1 MIENYLSFDITR
13 FVADCFEHKKALPSL
28 RLQLADLDGIK
39 AIDPTRDKVQSSP
52 SNDGMVNLAMLRL
65 KLSAQI
71 EDYERDIEKL
81 DKAMQVLTNE
91 EREAIDICFNFNG
104 ESIQEKLKQDF
115 LLAIYLQAV
124 CHQKKLCGEL
134 LLKK

>member
-1 MIENYLSFDITR
+1 MIENYLSFDVTR

-52 SNDGMVNLAMLRL
+52 DNDGMVNLAMLRL
-65 KLSAQI
+65 KLTAQI

-81 DKAMQVLTNE
+81 DKALQVLTNE
-91 EREAIDICFNFNG
+91 EREAIDICFNG
-104 ESIQEKLKQDF
+104 ESIQDQCLDLNIEERTIYNRRKKALSKLNSA
-115 LLAIYLQAV
+115 LI
-124 CHQKKLCGEL
+124 G
-134 LLKK
+134 

>member
-1 MIENYLSFDITR
+1 MSGSFDITR

-28 RLQLADLDGIK
+28 RLQLAALDGIK

-65 KLSAQI
+65 KLTAQI

-81 DKAMQVLTNE
+81 EKALQVLTNE
-91 EREAIDICFNFNG
+91 EREAIDICFNG
-104 ESIQEKLKQDF
+104 ESIQDQCLDLNIEERTIYNRRKKALSKLNSA
-115 LLAIYLQAV
+115 LI
-124 CHQKKLCGEL
+124 G
-134 LLKK
+134 

>member
-1 MIENYLSFDITR
+1 MIENYLSFDVTR

-28 RLQLADLDGIK
+28 RLQLADLDGVK

-65 KLSAQI
+65 KLTAQI

-91 EREAIDICFNFNG
+91 EREAIDICFNG
-104 ESIQEKLKQDF
+104 ESIQDQCLDLNIEERTIYNRRKKALSKLNSA
-115 LLAIYLQAV
+115 LI
-124 CHQKKLCGEL
+124 G
-134 LLKK
+134 

>member
-1 MIENYLSFDITR
+1 MIENYLSFDVTR

-65 KLSAQI
+65 KLTAQI

-81 DKAMQVLTNE
+81 EKALQVLTNE
-91 EREAIDICFNFNG
+91 ERESIDICFNG
-104 ESIQEKLKQDF
+104 ESIQDQCLDLNIEERTIYNRRKKALSKLNSA
-115 LLAIYLQAV
+115 LI
-124 CHQKKLCGEL
+124 G
-134 LLKK
+134 

>member
-1 MIENYLSFDITR
+1 MIENYLSFDVTR

-81 DKAMQVLTNE
+81 EKALQVLTNE
-91 EREAIDICFNFNG
+91 EREAIDICFNG
-104 ESIQEKLKQDF
+104 ESIQDQCLDLNIEERTIYNRRKKALSKLNSA
-115 LLAIYLQAV
+115 LI
-124 CHQKKLCGEL
+124 G
-134 LLKK
+134 

>member
-1 MIENYLSFDITR
+1 MIENYLSFDVTR

-65 KLSAQI
+65 KLTAQI
-71 EDYERDIEKL
+71 EDYERDLEKL
-81 DKAMQVLTNE
+81 EKALQVLTNE
-91 EREAIDICFNFNG
+91 EREAIDICFNG
-104 ESIQEKLKQDF
+104 ESIQDQCLDLNIEERTIYNRRKKALFKLNSA
-115 LLAIYLQAV
+115 LI
-124 CHQKKLCGEL
+124 G
-134 LLKK
+134 

>member
-1 MIENYLSFDITR
+1 MIENYLSFDVTR

-65 KLSAQI
+65 KLTAQI
-71 EDYERDIEKL
+71 EDYERDLEKL
-81 DKAMQVLTNE
+81 EKALQVLTNE
-91 EREAIDICFNFNG
+91 EREAIDICFNG
-104 ESIQEKLKQDF
+104 ESILDQCLDLNIEERTIYNRRKKALSKLNSA
-115 LLAIYLQAV
+115 LI
-124 CHQKKLCGEL
+124 G
-134 LLKK
+134 

>member
-1 MIENYLSFDITR
+1 MIENYLSFDVTR

-65 KLSAQI
+65 KLTAQI

-91 EREAIDICFNFNG
+91 EREAIEICFNG
-104 ESIQEKLKQDF
+104 ESIQDQCLDLNIEERTIYNRRKKALSKLNSA
-115 LLAIYLQAV
+115 LI
-124 CHQKKLCGEL
+124 G
-134 LLKK
+134 

>member
-1 MIENYLSFDITR
+1 MIENYLSFDVTR

-65 KLSAQI
+65 KLTAQI
-71 EDYERDIEKL
+71 EDYERDLEKL
-81 DKAMQVLTNE
+81 EKALQVLTSE
-91 EREAIDICFNFNG
+91 EREAIVICFNG
-104 ESIQEKLKQDF
+104 ESIQDQCLDLNIEERTIYNRRKKALSKLNSA
-115 LLAIYLQAV
+115 LI
-124 CHQKKLCGEL
+124 G
-134 LLKK
+134 

>member
-52 SNDGMVNLAMLRL
+52 SNDGIVNLAMLRL
-65 KLSAQI
+65 KLTAQI

-81 DKAMQVLTNE
+81 EKALQVLTNE
-91 EREAIDICFNFNG
+91 EREAIDICFNG
-104 ESIQEKLKQDF
+104 ESILDQCLDLNIEERTIYNRRKKALSKLNSA
-115 LLAIYLQAV
+115 LI
-124 CHQKKLCGEL
+124 G
-134 LLKK
+134 

>member
-1 MIENYLSFDITR
+1 MIENYLSFDVTR

-52 SNDGMVNLAMLRL
+52 SHDGMVNLAMPLL
-65 KLSAQI
+65 KLTAQI

-91 EREAIDICFNFNG
+91 EREAIDICFNG
-104 ESIQEKLKQDF
+104 ESILDQCLDLNIEERTIYNRRKKALSKLNSA
-115 LLAIYLQAV
+115 LI
-124 CHQKKLCGEL
+124 G
-134 LLKK
+134 

>member
-1 MIENYLSFDITR
+1 MIENYLSFDVTR

-71 EDYERDIEKL
+71 EDYERDLEKL
-81 DKAMQVLTNE
+81 EKALQVLTNE
-91 EREAIDICFNFNG
+91 EREAIDICFNG
-104 ESIQEKLKQDF
+104 ESIQNQCLDLNIEERTIYNRRKKALSKLNSA
-115 LLAIYLQAV
+115 LI
-124 CHQKKLCGEL
+124 G
-134 LLKK
+134 

>member
-65 KLSAQI
+65 KLTAQI
-71 EDYERDIEKL
+71 EDYELDLEKL
-81 DKAMQVLTNE
+81 EKAMQVLTNE
-91 EREAIDICFNFNG
+91 EREAIDICFNG
-104 ESIQEKLKQDF
+104 ESIQDQCLDLNIEERTIYNRRKKALSKLNSA
-115 LLAIYLQAV
+115 LI
-124 CHQKKLCGEL
+124 G
-134 LLKK
+134 

>member
-52 SNDGMVNLAMLRL
+52 DNDGMVNLAMLRL

-81 DKAMQVLTNE
+81 EKALQVLTNE
-91 EREAIDICFNFNG
+91 EREAIDICFNG
-104 ESIQEKLKQDF
+104 ESILDQCLDLNIEERTIYNRRKKALSKLNSA
-115 LLAIYLQAV
+115 LI
-124 CHQKKLCGEL
+124 G
-134 LLKK
+134 

>member
-1 MIENYLSFDITR
+1 MIENYLSFDVTR

-65 KLSAQI
+65 KLTAQI
-71 EDYERDIEKL
+71 EDYERDLEKL
-81 DKAMQVLTNE
+81 EKALQVLTNE
-91 EREAIDICFNFNG
+91 EREAIDICFNG
-104 ESIQEKLKQDF
+104 ESIQDQCLDLNIEERTIYNRRKKALSKLNSA
-115 LLAIYLQAV
+115 LI
-124 CHQKKLCGEL
+124 G
-134 LLKK
+134 

>member
-52 SNDGMVNLAMLRL
+52 SNDGMVNLTMLRL
-65 KLSAQI
+65 KLTAQI
-71 EDYERDIEKL
+71 EDYERDLEKL
-81 DKAMQVLTNE
+81 EKALQVLTNE
-91 EREAIDICFNFNG
+91 EREAIDICFNG
-104 ESIQEKLKQDF
+104 ESIQDQCLDLNIEERTIYNRRKKALSKLNSA
-115 LLAIYLQAV
+115 LI
-124 CHQKKLCGEL
+124 G
-134 LLKK
+134 

>member
-1 MIENYLSFDITR
+1 MIENYLSFDVTR

-65 KLSAQI
+65 KLTAQI

-81 DKAMQVLTNE
+81 EKAMQVLTNE
-91 EREAIDICFNFNG
+91 EREAIDICFNG
-104 ESIQEKLKQDF
+104 ESILDQCLDLNIEERTIYNRRKKALSKLNSA
-115 LLAIYLQAV
+115 LI
-124 CHQKKLCGEL
+124 G
-134 LLKK
+134 

>member
-1 MIENYLSFDITR
+1 MIENYLSFDVTR

-65 KLSAQI
+65 KLTAQI

-81 DKAMQVLTNE
+81 EKALQVLTNE
-91 EREAIDICFNFNG
+91 EREAIDICFNG
-104 ESIQEKLKQDF
+104 ESILDQCLDLNIEERTIYNRRKKALSKLNSA
-115 LLAIYLQAV
+115 LI
-124 CHQKKLCGEL
+124 G
-134 LLKK
+134 

>member
-1 MIENYLSFDITR
+1 MIENYLSFDVTK

-65 KLSAQI
+65 KLTAQI

-81 DKAMQVLTNE
+81 EKALQVLTNE
-91 EREAIDICFNFNG
+91 EREAIDICFNG
-104 ESIQEKLKQDF
+104 ESIQDQCLDLNIEERTIYNRRKKALSKLNSA
-115 LLAIYLQAV
+115 LI
-124 CHQKKLCGEL
+124 G
-134 LLKK
+134 

>member
-71 EDYERDIEKL
+71 EDYERDLEKL
-81 DKAMQVLTNE
+81 EKALQVLTNE
-91 EREAIDICFNFNG
+91 EREAIDICFNG
-104 ESIQEKLKQDF
+104 ESIQDQCLDLNIEERTIYNRRKKALSKLNSA
-115 LLAIYLQAV
+115 LI
-124 CHQKKLCGEL
+124 G
-134 LLKK
+134 

>member
-65 KLSAQI
+65 KLTAQI
-71 EDYERDIEKL
+71 EDYERDLEKL
-81 DKAMQVLTNE
+81 EKALQVLTNE
-91 EREAIDICFNFNG
+91 EREAIDICFNG
-104 ESIQEKLKQDF
+104 ESILDQCLDLNIEERTIYNRRKKALSKLNSA
-115 LLAIYLQAV
+115 LI
-124 CHQKKLCGEL
+124 G
-134 LLKK
+134 

>member
-1 MIENYLSFDITR
+1 MIENYLSFDVTR

-52 SNDGMVNLAMLRL
+52 SNDGMVNLTMLRL

-71 EDYERDIEKL
+71 EDYERDLEKL
-81 DKAMQVLTNE
+81 EKALQVLTNE
-91 EREAIDICFNFNG
+91 EREAIDICFNG
-104 ESIQEKLKQDF
+104 ESIQDQCLDLNIEERTIYNRRKKALSKLNSA
-115 LLAIYLQAV
+115 LI
-124 CHQKKLCGEL
+124 G
-134 LLKK
+134 

>member
-52 SNDGMVNLAMLRL
+52 DNDGMVNLTMLRL
-65 KLSAQI
+65 KLTAQI

-91 EREAIDICFNFNG
+91 EREAIDICFNG
-104 ESIQEKLKQDF
+104 ESIQDQCLDLNIEERTIYNRRKKALSKLNSA
-115 LLAIYLQAV
+115 LI
-124 CHQKKLCGEL
+124 G
-134 LLKK
+134 

>member
-52 SNDGMVNLAMLRL
+52 DNDGMVNLTMLRL
-65 KLSAQI
+65 KLTAQI

-81 DKAMQVLTNE
+81 EKALQVLTNE
-91 EREAIDICFNFNG
+91 EREAIDICFNG
-104 ESIQEKLKQDF
+104 ESIQDQCLDLNIEERTIYNRRKKALSKLNSA
-115 LLAIYLQAV
+115 LI
-124 CHQKKLCGEL
+124 G
-134 LLKK
+134 

>member
-65 KLSAQI
+65 KLTAQI

-91 EREAIDICFNFNG
+91 EREAIDICFNG
-104 ESIQEKLKQDF
+104 ESIQDQCLDLNIEERTIYNRRKKALSKLNSA
-115 LLAIYLQAV
+115 LI
-124 CHQKKLCGEL
+124 G
-134 LLKK
+134 

>member
-52 SNDGMVNLAMLRL
+52 SNDGMVNLTMLRL
-65 KLSAQI
+65 KLTAQI

-91 EREAIDICFNFNG
+91 EREAIDICFNG
-104 ESIQEKLKQDF
+104 ESIQDQCLDLNIEERTIYNRRKKALSKLNSA
-115 LLAIYLQAV
+115 LI
-124 CHQKKLCGEL
+124 G
-134 LLKK
+134 

>member
-1 MIENYLSFDITR
+1 MIENYLSFDVTR

-71 EDYERDIEKL
+71 EDYERDLEKL
-81 DKAMQVLTNE
+81 EKALQVLTNE
-91 EREAIDICFNFNG
+91 EREAVDICFNG
-104 ESIQEKLKQDF
+104 ESIQDQCLDLNIEERTIYNRRKKALSKLNSA
-115 LLAIYLQAV
+115 LI
-124 CHQKKLCGEL
+124 G
-134 LLKK
+134 

>member
-65 KLSAQI
+65 KLTAQI
-71 EDYERDIEKL
+71 EDYERDLEKL
-81 DKAMQVLTNE
+81 EKALQVLTNE
-91 EREAIDICFNFNG
+91 EREAIDICFNG
-104 ESIQEKLKQDF
+104 ESIQDQCLDLNIEERTIYNRRKKALSKLNSA
-115 LLAIYLQAV
+115 LI
-124 CHQKKLCGEL
+124 G
-134 LLKK
+134 

>member
-65 KLSAQI
+65 KLTAQI

-81 DKAMQVLTNE
+81 EKALQVLTNE
-91 EREAIDICFNFNG
+91 EREAIDICFNG
-104 ESIQEKLKQDF
+104 ESIQDQCLDLNIEERTIYNRRKKALSKLNSA
-115 LLAIYLQAV
+115 LI
-124 CHQKKLCGEL
+124 G
-134 LLKK
+134 

>member
-1 MIENYLSFDITR
+1 MIENYLSFDVTR

-52 SNDGMVNLAMLRL
+52 DNDGMVNLTMLRL

-81 DKAMQVLTNE
+81 EKALQVLTNE
-91 EREAIDICFNFNG
+91 EREAIDICFNG
-104 ESIQEKLKQDF
+104 ESIQDQCLDLNIEERTIYNRRKKALSKLNSA
-115 LLAIYLQAV
+115 LI
-124 CHQKKLCGEL
+124 G
-134 LLKK
+134 

>member
-1 MIENYLSFDITR
+1 MIENYLSFDVTR

-65 KLSAQI
+65 KLTAQI

-81 DKAMQVLTNE
+81 EKAMQVLTNE
-91 EREAIDICFNFNG
+91 EREAIDICFNG
-104 ESIQEKLKQDF
+104 ESIQDQCLDLNIEERTIYNRRKKALSKLNSA
-115 LLAIYLQAV
+115 LI
-124 CHQKKLCGEL
+124 G
-134 LLKK
+134 

>member
-71 EDYERDIEKL
+71 EDYERDLEKL
-81 DKAMQVLTNE
+81 EKALQVLTSE
-91 EREAIDICFNFNG
+91 EREAIDICFNG
-104 ESIQEKLKQDF
+104 ESIQDQCLDLNIEERTIYNRRKKALSKLNSA
-115 LLAIYLQAV
+115 LI
-124 CHQKKLCGEL
+124 G
-134 LLKK
+134 

>member
-1 MIENYLSFDITR
+1 MIENYLSFDVTR

-65 KLSAQI
+65 KLTAQI
-71 EDYERDIEKL
+71 EDYERDLEKL
-81 DKAMQVLTNE
+81 EKALQVLTNE
-91 EREAIDICFNFNG
+91 EREAIEICFNG
-104 ESIQEKLKQDF
+104 ESIQDQCLDLNIEERTIYNRRKKALSKLNSA
-115 LLAIYLQAV
+115 LI
-124 CHQKKLCGEL
+124 G
-134 LLKK
+134 

>member
-65 KLSAQI
+65 KLTAQI
-71 EDYERDIEKL
+71 EDYERDLEKL
-81 DKAMQVLTNE
+81 EKALQVLTNE
-91 EREAIDICFNFNG
+91 EREAIDICFNG
-104 ESIQEKLKQDF
+104 ESIQDQCLDLNIEERTIYNRRKKELSKLNSA
-115 LLAIYLQAV
+115 LI
-124 CHQKKLCGEL
+124 G
-134 LLKK
+134 

>member
-52 SNDGMVNLAMLRL
+52 SNDGIVNLAMLRM
-65 KLSAQI
+65 KLTAQI
-71 EDYERDIEKL
+71 EDYERDLEKL

-91 EREAIDICFNFNG
+91 EREAIDICFNG
-104 ESIQEKLKQDF
+104 ESILDQCLDLNIEERTIYNRRKKALSKLNSA
-115 LLAIYLQAV
+115 LI
-124 CHQKKLCGEL
+124 G
-134 LLKK
+134 

>member
-1 MIENYLSFDITR
+1 MIENYLSFDVTR

-65 KLSAQI
+65 KLTAQI
-71 EDYERDIEKL
+71 EDYERDLEKL
-81 DKAMQVLTNE
+81 EKALQVLTNE
-91 EREAIDICFNFNG
+91 EREAIDICFNG
-104 ESIQEKLKQDF
+104 ESIQEQCLDLNIEERTIYNRRKKALSKLNSA
-115 LLAIYLQAV
+115 LI
-124 CHQKKLCGEL
+124 G
-134 LLKK
+134 

>member
-1 MIENYLSFDITR
+1 MIENYLSFDVTR

-65 KLSAQI
+65 KLTAQI

-91 EREAIDICFNFNG
+91 EREAIDICFNG
-104 ESIQEKLKQDF
+104 ESIQDQCLDLNIEERTIYNRRKKALSKLNSA
-115 LLAIYLQAV
+115 LI
-124 CHQKKLCGEL
+124 G
-134 LLKK
+134 

>member
-13 FVADCFEHKKALPSL
+13 FVADCFEHKKALSSL

-65 KLSAQI
+65 KLTAQI

-91 EREAIDICFNFNG
+91 EREAIEICFNG
-104 ESIQEKLKQDF
+104 ESIQDQCLDLNIEERTIYNRRKKALSKLNSA
-115 LLAIYLQAV
+115 LI
-124 CHQKKLCGEL
+124 G
-134 LLKK
+134 

>member
-71 EDYERDIEKL
+71 EDYERDLEKL
-81 DKAMQVLTNE
+81 EKAMQVLTNE
-91 EREAIDICFNFNG
+91 EREAIDICFNG
-104 ESIQEKLKQDF
+104 ESILDQCLDLNIEERTIYNRRKKALSKLNSA
-115 LLAIYLQAV
+115 LI
-124 CHQKKLCGEL
+124 G
-134 LLKK
+134 